1 MPTYDGSKMH
11 NGKPIININGLKR
24 RFEKNWALEGIE
36 LQIEKGELFGIV
48 GPDGSGKTTLLQ
60 SICAILDPTEGF
72 ITVDG
77 FDTVK
82 YSSAITSQI
91 GYMSQAYSL
100 YEELTVEEN
109 LEFFAKIREVPE
121 TTFTERKKKL
131 LVFSGLS
138 PFLKRKTKHLSGG
151 MQKKLA
157 LCCNLVH
164 EPDILILDEP
174 TLGVDPISRHQL
186 WAIISGYHDMG
197 KTIIIATSY
206 MDEAA
211 KCERVAFL
219 LDGKVIA
226 CDFPGKLGDKLEDLF
241 FAYIKKENTE
251 KQSAPFLRKEG
262 RENLVEVEG
271 LVKMFDA
278 FTAVDKVSFTV
289 RRGEI
294 FGFVGPNGSG
304 KTTTIK
310 ILCGIIPPTY
320 GKVTVVGTNVLTS
333 PEKVKGKIG
342 YMSQKFSLYLDLTV
356 EENINFFGRVYGLDW
371 INLEKRKKWILG
383 MAELEE
389 RQNIITNDLSGA
401 LRQRLALGCAL
412 IHYPDIIFL
421 DEPTSGVDPVSRH
434 SFWEMIKSL
443 AEMGTSIFVTT
454 HYLDE
459 VENCD
464 RVAFL
469 HKGQTLAIEN
479 PAKLKASYGTESLED
494 IFIEMVRKAD
504 ENPSSTH

>member
-1 MPTYDGSKMH
+1 MPA
-11 NGKPIININGLKR
+11 GKPIIRINGLKR
-24 RFEKNWALEGIE
+24 RFESNWALEGIE
-36 LQIEKGELFGIV
+36 LQIKKGEIFGIV

-60 SICAILDPTEGF
+60 SICAILDPTEGT

-82 YSSAITSQI
+82 ESSAITSQI

-100 YEELTVEEN
+100 YGDLTVEEN
-109 LEFFAKIREVPE
+109 LEFFAKIRQVPE
-121 TTFTERKKKL
+121 TTFIERRKKL
-131 LVFSGLS
+131 LLFSGLA

-157 LCCNLVH
+157 LCCNLIH

-186 WAIISGYHDMG
+186 WDIISDYHDKG

-211 KCERVAFL
+211 KSERVAFL

-226 CDFPGKLGDKLEDLF
+226 CDFPNKLGERLEDLF
-241 FAYIKKENTE
+241 FAHIKTRDEGIK
-251 KQSAPFLRKEG
+251 SVPFLRKEG
-262 RENLVEVEG
+262 RENLVEVKG

-278 FTAVDKVSFTV
+278 FTAVDNVSFTV
-289 RRGEI
+289 KRGEI

-310 ILCGIIPPTY
+310 ILCGIIPPTH
-320 GKVTVVGTNVLTS
+320 GEVTVVGINVS
-333 PEKVKGKIG
+333 ANPEKVKGKIG

-371 INLEKRKKWILG
+371 SDLDKRKKWILD
-383 MAELEE
+383 MAQLKG
-389 RQNIITNDLSGA
+389 RDNVITNDLSGA

-412 IHYPDIIFL
+412 IHHPDIIFL
-421 DEPTSGVDPVSRH
+421 DEPTSGVDPVSRQ

-443 AEMGTSIFVTT
+443 ADMGTSIFVTT

-459 VENCD
+459 VENCE
-464 RVAFL
+464 RIAFL
-469 HKGQTLAIEN
+469 NKGRALAIEN
-479 PAKLKASYGTESLED
+479 PANLKASYGMESMED
-494 IFIEMVRKAD
+494 IFMQMVRKAD
-504 ENPSSTH
+504 ENPPGTH